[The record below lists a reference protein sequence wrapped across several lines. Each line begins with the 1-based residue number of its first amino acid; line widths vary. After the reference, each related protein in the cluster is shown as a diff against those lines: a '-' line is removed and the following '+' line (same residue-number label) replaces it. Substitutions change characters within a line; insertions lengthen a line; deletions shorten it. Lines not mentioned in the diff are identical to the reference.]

1 MIAALHGKLLEKDA
15 NSVVIDVGGV
25 GYEVTIPLS
34 TFYLLGDIGTDV
46 DLRIHTYVRED
57 ALQLFGFSSASDRSL
72 FLRLIAVSGIGPKLA
87 VSMLSAMGSEEI
99 VTAISTDNLAALTS
113 IPGIGKK
120 TAERMVIEL
129 RDKIADLASA
139 ASAAAAGANGG
150 ASAAESAEALD
161 DALSALVN
169 LGYQQKAADKALKK
183 AVQEGTEL
191 SVQKLLKRGLQILAR
206 N

>member
-1 MIAALHGKLLEKDA
+1 MIAALSGKLIEKNA
-15 NSVVIDVGGV
+15 NSVVIDVGGI

-34 TFYLLGDIGTDV
+34 TFYSLGDLGSDV
-46 DLRIHTYVRED
+46 SLRIHTYVRED
-57 ALQLFGFSSASDRSL
+57 ALQLFGFGSAPDRTL

-87 VSMLSAMGSEEI
+87 VAMLSAMGSGEI
-99 VTAISTDNLAALTS
+99 VSAISSDNLAALTS
-113 IPGIGKK
+113 IPGIGRK

-129 RDKIADLASA
+129 RDKIADLATSESA
-139 ASAAAAGANGG
+139 AVAGANGSYG
-150 ASAAESAEALD
+150 DGSEALD

-206 N
+206 S